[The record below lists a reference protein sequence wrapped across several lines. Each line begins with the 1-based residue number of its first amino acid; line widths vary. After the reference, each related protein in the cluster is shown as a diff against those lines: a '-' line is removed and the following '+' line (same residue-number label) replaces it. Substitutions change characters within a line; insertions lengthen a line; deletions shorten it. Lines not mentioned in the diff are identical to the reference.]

1 MLYMHAHNNTDP
13 GEVQNIVC
21 AVSSSP
27 SELSFSWNLPT
38 MLGDEVVSY
47 QVMVNRLEHRPG
59 TREVIQSGVYEKF
72 VDNIREASVIGLG
85 MDIAV
90 FKNRLY
96 IILLSLFKLQLL
108 RCLTMS

>member
-1 MLYMHAHNNTDP
+1 MVTLMLYMHAHNNTDP

-59 TREVIQSGVYEKF
+59 TRDVIQSDVVNKF
-72 VDNIREASVIGLG
+72 VEEPHTSATGLG
-85 MDIAV
+85 MNAWPQ
-90 FKNRLY
+90 FLGE
-96 IILLSLFKLQLL
+96 SA
-108 RCLTMS
+108 S